1 MNPIFIV
8 CLLIYSVLL
17 PITCHAQTVYV
28 WEDEHGIVH
37 FSDFAQSPHAQLIT
51 LSVDDHL
58 APEPQ
63 FSEAIPIDEPLSSKT
78 SQPSRS
84 ELPALALQIISP
96 LDQQTIRDNQGRI
109 KVVVELSRPLT
120 THQHLQLMLNNQA
133 YGAPNTQNYWELKN
147 IDRGEHR
154 LMIQAIEN
162 GKVIA
167 STKSVT
173 VYLHRAARH

>member
-8 CLLIYSVLL
+8 CLLIYSVVLS
-17 PITCHAQTVYV
+17 ITSHAQTVYV

-51 LSVDDHL
+51 LSVDDHP

-63 FSEAIPIDEPLSSKT
+63 FSEAIPVDETLPNKA
-78 SQPSRS
+78 SQPSS
-84 ELPALALQIISP
+84 SQLPALGLQIISP

-120 THQHLQLMLNNQA
+120 TDQHLQLMLNNQV

-167 STKSVT
+167 STVPVT
-173 VYLHRAARH
+173 VYLHQARRH